1 MKPPA
6 GLDLFLKWLEYY
18 LAPFPPSALSRGWDV
33 IPLLKL
39 EFVKRLREH
48 HGSTSPKNGRPEVA
62 TTTKKT
68 NNFHQL
74 SNFESSKLWYL
85 FISIQL
91 PLIHTSPIHSPSIR
105 TGDVGEG
112 RSVGTGTSLGDLGAE
127 LDIKAEASGGSCF
140 TTLTISRF
148 CTNLESHPIW
158 GIFIC
163 IYIYIYVYRLYIYI
177 WVKMALHLPTNSGE
191 CNFNHIHFENKIGG
205 GKPTHGI
212 CSLIWKVKP
221 SSSMGI
227 CIKNLVWSISQ
238 WCVDVY
244 TRQEYQ
250 KSR

>member
-1 MKPPA
+1 M
-6 GLDLFLKWLEYY
+6 
-18 LAPFPPSALSRGWDV
+18 
-33 IPLLKL
+33 
-39 EFVKRLREH
+39 KRLREH

-163 IYIYIYVYRLYIYI
+163 IYIYIRIPFIYIYESKWLFI
-177 WVKMALHLPTNSGE
+177 FQQIQGNVISIISTLKTRLGE
-191 CNFNHIHFENKIGG
+191 ENQ
-205 GKPTHGI
+205 
-212 CSLIWKVKP
+212 L
-221 SSSMGI
+221 MGSA
-227 CIKNLVWSISQ
+227 V
-238 WCVDVY
+238 
-244 TRQEYQ
+244 
-250 KSR
+250 